1 MGEKKKI
8 SNKGEK
14 KVQSIDWDSISEP
27 VNIIGVKGNHL
38 KSGQEYK
45 VTKEIAKL
53 LVTKGNAKLA

>member
-14 KVQSIDWDSISEP
+14 KAQSIDWDSITEP
-27 VNIIGVKGNHL
+27 VTIIGVNGNHL

-53 LVTKGNAKLA
+53 LVKKGNAKLA

>member
-14 KVQSIDWDSISEP
+14 KVQSIDWDSITEP
-27 VNIIGVKGNHL
+27 VNIIGVNGNHL

-53 LVTKGNAKLA
+53 LVKKGNAKLA